1 MLRADNLKR
10 LLNIKGK
17 PLKTLFRSLRMLQF
31 LIKKDRK
38 SILPFFSPEP
48 YSTPKN

>member
-10 LLNIKGK
+10 LLNIKS
-17 PLKTLFRSLRMLQF
+17 KTVETLLTSLRMLQF